1 MVLAVLSKFSNS
13 NSIMFQD
20 VSYFWESDVTNVA
33 DWESTGRVITQT
45 RGRAFQAPGR
55 AFLTLY
61 RAFSFL
67 LNHQKLSRVF

>member
-45 RGRAFQAPGR
+45 RGRAFQTPGR